1 MRMRRGMPL
10 AAGLIAL
17 FTLGAVPAWATEP
30 VTLGAERVFDGSDVL
45 TGSQEAAAN
54 ERLTELSSS
63 TGVDLYVVFVD
74 EFTNPDNS
82 QQWADAVAGDNGLGP
97 DQYVFAVG
105 TESRQ
110 FYISA
115 DNTGPLTADDL
126 LEIENAVTPELS
138 AQNWPAAVST
148 AADGFESA
156 AGPSNAGGGLLTGVL
171 GLIVVALIVGFV
183 IWFIVRS
190 RKKRSNADGVAAAG
204 PAVITTEELQRQ
216 AGSALVQTDD
226 AVKTSEQ
233 ELGFAR
239 AQFGDDATV
248 EFDAALTAAKQNL
261 SQAFALKQKLDD
273 TEADS
278 EEQVHAWNAEIV
290 RLCAAANEGLDE
302 KAEAF
307 DELRQLEKNAPE
319 AHARVAEDRAEV
331 AAAIDQAEAAL
342 RALSQRYAPEALA
355 TVADNPAQARSRI
368 AFADEQ
374 LAEAQRDIGAGKG
387 GEAAVGIRAAEEAV
401 GQARLLETAI
411 DTLGADLGAA
421 ETEASALLAELEQD
435 LIHASALP
443 DPDGRVAGVVGA
455 TRQQI
460 ALAKT
465 NLDSAALRPI
475 VALQSLESA
484 NTEIDAVIAG
494 VRDAEAQAQ
503 RARQVLGQTL
513 LQAQG
518 QVSAAEDYITA
529 RRGGVGA
536 TARTR
541 LAEAGATLVQAQQL
555 QSSDPVQALVLAQ
568 RALQLGS
575 EATQTAQADVGSFQ
589 NQSQG
594 QSGGNNMLGAM
605 LGGIVINSLLGGGS
619 RSSGGGMGSLGGLFG
634 GGGGGG
640 SSRGGARISPGSF
653 GGGGTRGRRGG
664 GRF

>member
-17 FTLGAVPAWATEP
+17 FAMGATPAWAADP

-45 TGSQEAAAN
+45 TAAQESAAN

-82 QQWADAVAGDNGLGP
+82 QQWADTVAQDNGLGP
-97 DQYVFAVG
+97 DQYILAVG

-115 DNTGPLTADDL
+115 DNTGPLTAEDL
-126 LEIENAVTPELS
+126 LEIENAVTPDLS
-138 AQNWPAAVST
+138 AQNWPAAVTT

-156 AGPSNAGGGLLTGVL
+156 AGPAGAGGGLLTGVL

-183 IWFIVRS
+183 IWFIARS
-190 RKKRSNADGVAAAG
+190 RKKRSTAQAASG
-204 PAVITTEELQRQ
+204 DAVITTEELQRR

-233 ELGFAR
+233 ELGFAK

-261 SQAFALKQKLDD
+261 SQAFSLKQKLDD

-278 EEQVHAWNAEIV
+278 EEQVRAWNAEIV
-290 RLCAAANEGLDE
+290 RLCAVANDGLDE

-319 AHARVAEDRAEV
+319 AHARVTEDRTQV
-331 AAAIDQAEAAL
+331 AAAIDQAEASL
-342 RALSQRYAPEALA
+342 QALSERYAAEALA

-411 DTLGADLGAA
+411 DTLGADLGDA
-421 ETEASALLAELEQD
+421 ETQAAALLAELEQD
-435 LIHASALP
+435 LIQASALP
-443 DPDGRVAGVVGA
+443 DSDGRVAGVVGA

-465 NLDSAALRPI
+465 HLESTALRPI
-475 VALQSLESA
+475 VALQSLEAA

-541 LAEAGATLVQAQQL
+541 LAEAGATLVRAQQL
-555 QSSDPVQALVLAQ
+555 QSSDPVQALALAQ

-575 EATQTAQADVGSFQ
+575 EAAQAAQADVGSFQ
-589 NQSQG
+589 NQAPG
-594 QSGGNNMLGAM
+594 QSGGNNMFGAM
-605 LGGIVINSLLGGGS
+605 LGGIVINSLLGGGG
-619 RSSGGGMGSLGGLFG
+619 RSSGGAMGGLGGMFG
-634 GGGGGG
+634 GGGMGGG
-640 SSRGGARISPGSF
+640 SRGGARISPGSF

>member
-17 FTLGAVPAWATEP
+17 LSLGSAPAWATDP
-30 VTLGAERVFDGSDVL
+30 VSLGAERVLDESDAL
-45 TGSQEAAAN
+45 TGSQEASAN
-54 ERLTELSSS
+54 ERLDALSAS

-82 QQWADAVAGDNGLGP
+82 QQWADTVASDNGLGP
-97 DQYVFAVG
+97 NQYILAVG

-126 LEIENAVTPELS
+126 LEIENAVKPDLS
-138 AQNWPAAVST
+138 EQDWSGAIAT
-148 AADGFESA
+148 AADGFEDA
-156 AGPSNAGGGLLTGVL
+156 AGPGDTGGGLLTGILGFIVL
-171 GLIVVALIVGFV
+171 ALIVGFA
-183 IWFIVRS
+183 IWFFVRS
-190 RKKRSNADGVAAAG
+190 RKKRGTPVAASG
-204 PAVITTEELQRQ
+204 PTAITTEELQRR

-233 ELGFAR
+233 ELGFAK
-239 AQFGDDATV
+239 AQFGDDATL
-248 EFDAALTAAKQNL
+248 EFEAALTSAKQNL

-273 TEADS
+273 TQPDA
-278 EEQVHAWNAEIV
+278 EEEVRAWNAKIV
-290 RLCAAANEGLDE
+290 DLCAAANAGLDE

-319 AHARVAEDRAEV
+319 AHARLVEDRASV
-331 AAAIDQAEAAL
+331 AAGIDQAEASLATL
-342 RALSQRYAPEALA
+342 TGRYAPEALV
-355 TVADNPAQARSRI
+355 TVVDNPAQARSRI

-374 LAEAQRDIGAGKG
+374 LAEAQNDIGAGKG
-387 GEAAVGIRAAEEAV
+387 GEAAVGIRAAEEAI

-411 DTLGADLGAA
+411 DTLATDLGAA
-421 ETEASALLAELEQD
+421 ETQAAALLAELEQD
-435 LIHASALP
+435 LIQASGLP
-443 DPDGRVAGVVGA
+443 DPDGRVAGVIGA
-455 TRQQI
+455 TRQQVEN
-460 ALAKT
+460 AKA

-475 VALQSLESA
+475 VALKSLESA

-503 RARQVLGQTL
+503 RARAVLGQTL

-555 QSSDPVQALVLAQ
+555 QSSDPVQALALAQ
-568 RALQLGS
+568 RALQLGA
-575 EATQTAQADVGSFQ
+575 EATQAAQADVGSFQ
-589 NQSQG
+589 NQGQG
-594 QSGGNNMLGAM
+594 QSGGGNDMFGAV
-605 LGGIVINSLLGGGS
+605 LGGIVINSLLGGGG
-619 RSSGGGMGSLGGLFG
+619 RSSGGGMGGLGGMFG
-634 GGGGGG
+634 GGGG
-640 SSRGGARISPGSF
+640 SRGGGARISPGSF